1 MPDLDLELAPELW
14 SVEVSWTEFEQVP
27 ALELERSRELVQ
39 VVSGLELALELELE
53 A

>member
-1 MPDLDLELAPELW
+1 VPDLELAPELW
-14 SVEVSWTEFEQVP
+14 AAELSREEFEQGP
-27 ALELERSRELVQ
+27 ELELERSRELVQ